1 MSRELPTNVQQ
12 ETPGGIPFVTHVD
25 GEVAANGQAIA
36 LRIVRSE
43 QDPVDICLRTA
54 DVQYMVSI
62 LLALG
67 CEAKRLQPQPD
78 NDAPPSGAIPLPL
91 SAINIGQDDHNDTF
105 LMVEVGAA
113 ALMFGVP
120 PNYLKEIGQT
130 LLALSADRSGKP
142 S

>member
-1 MSRELPTNVQQ
+1 VQQ
-12 ETPGGIPFVTHVD
+12 DIPSDLPFVMHVD

-36 LRIVRSE
+36 LRIVRSGH
-43 QDPVDICLRTA
+43 DPVNICLRTA

-62 LLALG
+62 LLALS
-67 CEAKRLQPQPD
+67 CEAKRLQPRPEED
-78 NDAPPSGAIPLPL
+78 RPPSGAIPLPL
-91 SAINIGQDDHNDTF
+91 SAINVGQDDHNDTF

-120 PNYLKEIGQT
+120 PNYLREIGQT
-130 LLALSADRSGKP
+130 LLALSADGSGKP